1 MADTPSATCN
11 RSLQPA
17 NARTHCATDRQ
28 EVSCCFL
35 PPKRIDT
42 GSMITMP
49 LQGSDI
55 PHPQRRRAKRSA
67 VAGRASRHGLTRR
80 PAAPTAATRLP
91 QRPDPSILSE
101 AIPLF
106 FIGQNKAGFWVARDA
121 GGGNGGIFLLKH
133 SALQFA
139 NTNTLPWGCAT
150 MFVEERF
157 ELDIENKGN
166 PLVAHLGAARRLVSR
181 LAKRLTASAGKMA
194 AAGRMTIA
202 RFSRALAEKRIH
214 RAAIERELFRG
225 RYKHASKNDDDLPIV
240 R

>member
-1 MADTPSATCN
+1 
-11 RSLQPA
+11 
-17 NARTHCATDRQ
+17 
-28 EVSCCFL
+28 
-35 PPKRIDT
+35 
-42 GSMITMP
+42 
-49 LQGSDI
+49 
-55 PHPQRRRAKRSA
+55 
-67 VAGRASRHGLTRR
+67 
-80 PAAPTAATRLP
+80 LP

-106 FIGQNKAGFWVARDA
+106 FIGRNKDGFWVARDA

-139 NTNTLPWGCAT
+139 NTNTQPWGCAT

-181 LAKRLTASAGKMA
+181 LAQRLTASAGKMA

-202 RFSRALAEKRIH
+202 RLSRALAEKRIH

>member
-1 MADTPSATCN
+1 MRGPGVI
-11 RSLQPA
+11 SLV
-17 NARTHCATDRQ
+17 
-28 EVSCCFL
+28 E
-35 PPKRIDT
+35 
-42 GSMITMP
+42 
-49 LQGSDI
+49 
-55 PHPQRRRAKRSA
+55 
-67 VAGRASRHGLTRR
+67 
-80 PAAPTAATRLP
+80 PAAVRRLP

-106 FIGQNKAGFWVARDA
+106 FIGRNRDGFWIARDA
-121 GGGNGGIFLLKH
+121 DGRLGGIFLRKQ

-139 NTNTLPWGCAT
+139 KTNTQPAGCAT
-150 MFVEERF
+150 MFLSERF

-166 PLVAHLGAARRLVSR
+166 PLVARLGAARRFVSFP
-181 LAKRLTASAGKMA
+181 AQRLTASAGKMA

>member
-1 MADTPSATCN
+1 
-11 RSLQPA
+11 
-17 NARTHCATDRQ
+17 
-28 EVSCCFL
+28 
-35 PPKRIDT
+35 
-42 GSMITMP
+42 MIIMP
-49 LQGSDI
+49 LQASDI
-55 PHPQRRRAKRSA
+55 PHPKRWRAERPTA
-67 VAGRASRHGLTRR
+67 AGRVQRHGLTRQ
-80 PAAPTAATRLP
+80 PVAPNAAMRLP
-91 QRPDPSILSE
+91 QRPDPSIISE

-106 FIGQNKAGFWVARDA
+106 FIGRNKDGFWVARDA
-121 GGGNGGIFLLKH
+121 DGSAGGIFLLKR

-139 NTNTLPWGCAT
+139 NTNTQPWGCAT

-181 LAKRLTASAGKMA
+181 LAQRLTASAGKMA